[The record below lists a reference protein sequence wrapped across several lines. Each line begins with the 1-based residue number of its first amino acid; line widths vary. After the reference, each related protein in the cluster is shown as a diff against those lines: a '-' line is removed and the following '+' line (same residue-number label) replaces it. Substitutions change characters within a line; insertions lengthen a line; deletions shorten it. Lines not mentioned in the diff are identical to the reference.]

1 MNRPLRVLIADDEP
15 LPRRKLAGLV
25 RGCGDLELV
34 GQAADGEEAWT
45 LARERVPD
53 LLFLDIH
60 MPRLSGL
67 AVVGRLRAEPSPPAI
82 VFTTAFDR
90 YAVAAF
96 ELAALD
102 YLLKPFGQERF
113 LQSVERARLAIA
125 ASTRPGEALER
136 TEALAPQRAR
146 LSPDSRV
153 YARQRGVLVPLR
165 VGAIE
170 RFEGQDDYVMART
183 GAQAVLLSLRLAD
196 LEERLPSPPF
206 TRVHRSHIVNLDF
219 VAHLRPVNGSAYE
232 IEMRDGAAVPVSRL
246 RAKALRKVVRT
257 SS

>member
-15 LPRRKLAGLV
+15 LSRRKLAALV
-25 RGCGDLELV
+25 RGSADLELI
-34 GQAADGEEAWT
+34 GQAGDGEEAWT

-67 AVVGRLRAEPSPPAI
+67 AVVGRLKTEPSPPAI

-102 YLLKPFGQERF
+102 YLLKPFGRERF

-125 ASTRPGEALER
+125 ASTRPGDGLDRAQ
-136 TEALAPQRAR
+136 ALAPHPAR

-170 RFEGQDDYVMART
+170 RFEGQDDYVMACT
-183 GAQAVLLSLRLAD
+183 GAQTFLLSLRLAD

-219 VAHLRPVNGSAYE
+219 VVHLRAVNGSAYE
-232 IEMRDGAAVPVSRL
+232 IEMRNGEPVPVSRL
-246 RAKALRKVVRT
+246 RARTLREVVRAC
-257 SS
+257 S